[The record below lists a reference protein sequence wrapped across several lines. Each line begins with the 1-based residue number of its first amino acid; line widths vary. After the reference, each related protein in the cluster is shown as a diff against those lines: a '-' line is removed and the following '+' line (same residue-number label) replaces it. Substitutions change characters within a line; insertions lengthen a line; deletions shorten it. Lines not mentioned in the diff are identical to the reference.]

1 MTALGQN
8 STGTTVVDTS
18 TGASVTLSW
27 AAGTDVGNHRANNED
42 SYSIACPVFAVAD
55 GMGGHSAGDIASD
68 CVVQRI
74 AGLEKPGFADLDA
87 LEMALAM
94 SVVDLRNKLTE
105 DQQGAGTTVTG
116 AALVQ
121 EGDQLQWAVFNIGD
135 SRVYV
140 KLDETFEQ
148 VTVDHSVVQQLV
160 DAGTITKEEADY
172 HPHANV
178 ITRAVGII
186 DEPIPDYVALPVV
199 PGMRLLLCSDGLT
212 KELTDV
218 GIEHFLT
225 TAPTATDAVSELMNA
240 ALTNSGRD
248 NVTLIV
254 IDVIAVTVGHTE
266 SSVSPA

>member
-8 STGTTVVDTS
+8 STGTIVADPS
-18 TGASVTLSW
+18 TGASVTLTW

-68 CVVQRI
+68 AVVQRI
-74 AGLEKPGFADLDA
+74 AGLEKTGFANLDE

-94 SVVDLRNKLTE
+94 SVVDLRARLTP

-116 AALVQ
+116 VALVQ
-121 EGDQLQWAVFNIGD
+121 EGPQLQWAVFNIGD
-135 SRVYV
+135 SRVYA
-140 KLDETFEQ
+140 KLADTFEQ
-148 VTVDHSVVQQLV
+148 ITVDHSVVQQLV

-172 HPHANV
+172 HPHSNV

-186 DEPIPDYVALPVV
+186 DEPVPDYVALPVV

-225 TAPTATDAVSELMNA
+225 NAATAEDAVADLMNA

-248 NVTLIV
+248 NVTIIV

-266 SSVSPA
+266 STASPA

>member
-1 MTALGQN
+1 
-8 STGTTVVDTS
+8 
-18 TGASVTLSW
+18 
-27 AAGTDVGNHRANNED
+27 
-42 SYSIACPVFAVAD
+42 
-55 GMGGHSAGDIASD
+55 
-68 CVVQRI
+68 
-74 AGLEKPGFADLDA
+74 
-87 LEMALAM
+87 
-94 SVVDLRNKLTE
+94 
-105 DQQGAGTTVTG
+105 
-116 AALVQ
+116 LVQ
-121 EGDQLQWAVFNIGD
+121 EADQLQWAIFNIGD

-140 KLDETFEQ
+140 KMGETFEQ

-218 GIEHFLT
+218 GIEHFLSA
-225 TAPTATDAVSELMNA
+225 APTVEDAVTELMNA

-254 IDVIAVTVGHTE
+254 IDVMAVTVGHTE
-266 SSVSPA
+266 STVSPA

>member
-1 MTALGQN
+1 MTAIGSN
-8 STGTTVVDTS
+8 STGTIVADAS

-27 AAGTDVGNHRANNED
+27 AAATEVGNHRAANED
-42 SYSIACPVFAVAD
+42 SFVIACPVFAVAD

-68 CVVQRI
+68 AVVNSL
-74 AGLEKPGFADLDA
+74 APLASDGFANIEA
-87 LEMALAM
+87 LESALAQ

-105 DQQGAGTTVTG
+105 DQRGAGTTVTG
-116 AALVQ
+116 VALVQ
-121 EGDQLQWAVFNIGD
+121 EGNELQWAAFNIGD
-135 SRVYV
+135 SRVYAQMN
-140 KLDETFEQ
+140 DTFLQ

-218 GIEHFLT
+218 GIQHFMT
-225 TAPTATDAVSELMNA
+225 TAATAEDAVKDLMNA
-240 ALTNSGRD
+240 ALGNSGRD
-248 NVTLIV
+248 NVTITV
-254 IDVIAVTVGHTE
+254 IDVIAVNQP
-266 SSVSPA
+266 SS